1 MSSREE
7 IQITDLE
14 PSIEGGEDIKY
25 VVQIRG
31 IDGTGRPGPWSE
43 PLEFSSPQQIPSL
56 ESFNYVP
63 GEQGWKLDNDGTFE
77 VNDAFIRGELQSANY
92 EEGVAG
98 WRLKNTGDVEFSTGF
113 FRGALQIG
121 SNTFR
126 VDSSGN
132 LSIGG
137 SSPSNAPFAVNTNGT
152 ITAMSI
158 SGSFIQANTITAAQ
172 IAANTITAGQVAA
185 NTITASQIASNTIR
199 ANEIRAG
206 TITANEIADSTITGA
221 KILGGTITGANIAD
235 ATISGA
241 RIANSTITGGNIANA
256 TITDAKIVSLDADK
270 ITAGEIRSDVVFV
283 GQLNGATGT
292 FSGNLSAAT
301 TRARRIHNFSGQT
314 IRFGTDSGTA
324 STFIQSTNNLDLSA
338 SGRIQLVANGNL
350 TLSALGS
357 VILGSS
363 TTVTAFSAAGSTLVR
378 DSSGRIRVQSSSIKY
393 KENIREAKKLE
404 NLLDIRPV
412 YFDFKEQEGQDLDS
426 RSKNLYGV
434 IAEEVH
440 ELGIG
445 ELIYYGEDGPQSI
458 HYHNI
463 GLALI
468 PYVKELYDKI
478 EELEGKLDGN

>member
-98 WRLKNTGDVEFSTGF
+98 WRLKNTGDVEFSTGL

-172 IAANTITAGQVAA
+172 IAS

-206 TITANEIADSTITGA
+206 TITANEIASSTITGSNIA
-221 KILGGTITGANIAD
+221 GGTITSTNIAN
-235 ATISGA
+235 ATINGSL
-241 RIANSTITGGNIANA
+241 IAASTITGGNIANA
-256 TITDAKIVSLDADK
+256 TITGAKIANATITGAKIQGGTITGALIENSTITNSNIASLDAAK
-270 ITAGEIRSDVVFV
+270 I
-283 GQLNGATGT
+283 NTGT
-292 FSGNLSAAT
+292 LNADRISGIVIRPRSLIIDDSNGRLSVSASSLSTSLNSGLQVAG
-301 TRARRIHNFSGQT
+301 ASNFSTTLFRNSGILART
-314 IRFGTDSGTA
+314 GTNVIVTSNGTFGTG
-324 STFIQSTNNLDLSA
+324 
-338 SGRIQLVANGNL
+338 
-350 TLSALGS
+350 
-357 VILGSS
+357 
-363 TTVTAFSAAGSTLVR
+363 
-378 DSSGRIRVQSSSIKY
+378 SSSIRY
-393 KENIREAKKLE
+393 KENIR
-404 NLLDIRPV
+404 PV
-412 YFDFKEQEGQDLDS
+412 DKIDNILKIESVIFDFKQQDLNEERDDS
-426 RSKNLYGV
+426 NFNIYGA
-434 IAEEVH
+434 IAEQVDE
-440 ELGIG
+440 IG
-445 ELIYYGEDGPQSI
+445 VKELIYYDPDGIPLSI
-458 HYHNI
+458 QYDKL

-468 PYVKELYDKI
+468 PYVKELYDRI
-478 EELEGKLDGN
+478 EELERRLDGN